1 MSRLPHFPSLEL
13 VQIVRVTVSR
23 HPSGVL
29 VARSADLPGRA
40 AFASD
45 FAFLDVE
52 IQDVIEG
59 YFAQQGERVRVS
71 RSPGSNRNDLS
82 TWEVETIDSEVEQL
96 LAAE

>member
-1 MSRLPHFPSLEL
+1 M
-13 VQIVRVTVSR
+13 
-23 HPSGVL
+23 L

-45 FAFLDVE
+45 IVSLDSE
-52 IQDVIEG
+52 IRDLIEG
-59 YFAQQGERVRVS
+59 YFTQRRVRVRVS
-71 RSPGSNRNDLS
+71 RSPGRNRNDLS